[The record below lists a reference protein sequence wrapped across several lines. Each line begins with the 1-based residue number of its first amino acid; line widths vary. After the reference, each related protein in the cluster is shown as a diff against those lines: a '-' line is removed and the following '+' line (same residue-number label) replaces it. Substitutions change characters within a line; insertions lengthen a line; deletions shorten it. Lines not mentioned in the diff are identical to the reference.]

1 MNLQSPEYV
10 EGHGLIKG
18 KSVLITAAA
27 GAGIGFSA
35 ATRAAEEGARAV
47 ILSDIHE
54 GRLEAAVEK
63 LKSETGL
70 QEVFGKVGNVAIE
83 DDVQAL
89 VDFAEAQTG
98 GIDILI
104 NNAGLGTSKRLIEME
119 DDEWNRVIDVTL
131 NGTMRMTRAMMTTMK
146 ARGQGGVIVNNASV
160 AGLVGLAMQSAYSAT
175 KHGVVGMTK
184 VADLEA
190 APEKVRVNAICP
202 GATHT
207 PILTHL
213 LEAGVTEDMLSEMAA
228 QKRLAQ
234 PEEVA
239 AAACWLLSDEASF
252 MTGVAMPVDGGWTA
266 Q

>member
-1 MNLQSPEYV
+1 MTQSFQGRKIIV
-10 EGHGLIKG
+10 TGAATGIG
-18 KSVLITAAA
+18 KAAAESLVAA
-27 GAGIGFSA
+27 GASVALWDIDKAACEAIAANSSEKAIALEVDVASA
-35 ATRAAEEGARAV
+35 A
-47 ILSDIHE
+47 S
-54 GRLEAAVEK
+54 VEK
-63 LKSETGL
+63 AMADTME
-70 QEVFGKVGNVAIE
+70 
-83 DDVQAL
+83 AL
-89 VDFAEAQTG
+89 GGVDGAF
-98 GIDILI
+98 
-104 NNAGLGTSKRLIEME
+104 NNAGIGIDTLPLEAIEEADFDRIVSINMKGV
-119 DDEWNRVIDVTL
+119 WL
-131 NGTMRMTRAMMTTMK
+131 CMKHQLAHMK
-146 ARGQGGVIVNNASV
+146 ANGGGSIVNNASV

-184 VADLEA
+184 VAALEA

-266 Q
+266 H

>member
-1 MNLQSPEYV
+1 MTQSFQV
-10 EGHGLIKG
+10 RKIIVTGAATGIG
-18 KSVLITAAA
+18 KAAAESLVAA
-27 GAGIGFSA
+27 GASVALWDIDKAACEAIAANSSEKAIALEVDVASA
-35 ATRAAEEGARAV
+35 A
-47 ILSDIHE
+47 S
-54 GRLEAAVEK
+54 VEK
-63 LKSETGL
+63 AMADTME
-70 QEVFGKVGNVAIE
+70 
-83 DDVQAL
+83 AL
-89 VDFAEAQTG
+89 GGVDGAF
-98 GIDILI
+98 
-104 NNAGLGTSKRLIEME
+104 NNAGIGIDTLPLEAIEEADFDRIVSINMKGV
-119 DDEWNRVIDVTL
+119 WL
-131 NGTMRMTRAMMTTMK
+131 CMKHQLAHMK
-146 ARGQGGVIVNNASV
+146 ANGGGSIVNNASV

-184 VADLEA
+184 VAALEA

-266 Q
+266 H